1 MCSVGHISDPMVSL
15 TLVIAWFLYLVLL
28 LSIEGKRTTTTRV
41 VCMSDRGKPE
51 QTRDR
56 RKEDRKTDTGAATS
70 SDKPVE
76 TASSASERVAA
87 HLAAI
92 LRRNRK

>member
-1 MCSVGHISDPMVSL
+1 M
-15 TLVIAWFLYLVLL
+15 
-28 LSIEGKRTTTTRV
+28 TTRV
-41 VCMSDRGKPE
+41 VCMSDRGKPK

-56 RKEDRKTDTGAATS
+56 REEDRKTDTGAATS

-76 TASSASERVAA
+76 TASSASERIAA

-92 LRRNRK
+92 LRRIRK